1 METFTSQEPNSERE
15 SSIELQKLLTQSEVA
30 RLAFAEKQ
38 LATNLELARLE
49 INHHQEMETKGSA
62 DKRKIFALSV
72 FALLLFLAV
81 IVGFTCWCLYLGKE
95 QFVIDLLKYSLYPI
109 SAGGGYWAGRISRQQ
124 SALE

>member
-1 METFTSQEPNSERE
+1 METYTSQEPNSERE
-15 SSIELQKLLTQSEVA
+15 SSIEFQKLLTQSELA

-49 INHHQEMETKGSA
+49 INHHQEMENKSGT
-62 DKRKIFALSV
+62 DKRKTFTLSV
-72 FALLLFLAV
+72 VALLLSLA
-81 IVGFTCWCLYLGKE
+81 IAVGFICWCLYLGKE
-95 QFVIDLLKYSLYPI
+95 RFVIDLVKYSLYPI